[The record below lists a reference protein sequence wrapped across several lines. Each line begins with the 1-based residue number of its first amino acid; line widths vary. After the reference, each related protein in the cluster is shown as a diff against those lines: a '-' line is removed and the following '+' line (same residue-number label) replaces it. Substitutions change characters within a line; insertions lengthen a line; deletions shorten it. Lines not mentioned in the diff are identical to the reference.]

1 MTGNYTAFGPVIEL
15 ISETDN
21 ALAIFGPGEEI
32 DLAFDAIAREPRED
46 WTRCFVFETRGWC
59 KDMDLYTKN
68 GETVGPLPTA
78 GAVTS
83 QRDRLHDRYHTRY
96 ESGW

>member
-1 MTGNYTAFGPVIEL
+1 MTGNYTAFGRVSEL
-15 ISETDN
+15 VYETDN

-32 DLAFDAIAREPRED
+32 ELAFDAIAGEPPVD
-46 WTRCFVFETRGWC
+46 WSRRFVFETHGWC
-59 KDMDLYTKN
+59 KDMDLYTRD

-78 GAVTS
+78 SAVTL
-83 QRDRLHDRYHTRY
+83 QRDRLHHSYNTRY